1 MYETCG
7 KLRCVHDEDPQK
19 GKNRKKIKLKDTN
32 LSLQAHSPVLVSR
45 KNKIFL
51 RHNCI
56 ITPEA
61 GVLVRENNSRIEQAF
76 PSAGVTFP

>member
-1 MYETCG
+1 MKE
-7 KLRCVHDEDPQK
+7 
-19 GKNRKKIKLKDTN
+19 KKIIKLKDTN

-51 RHNCI
+51 RHNCL

-61 GVLVRENNSRIEQAF
+61 GVLVMENNSRIEQAF
-76 PSAGVTFP
+76 PSADATFP